1 MISQIS
7 WNFTKNHIFSWIL
20 QNGNPNSNSD
30 YLFKAKK
37 VTFHCV
43 FCDFAKNA
51 IHAPEVDFSA
61 YFMFWDWIWHFACWN
76 HTFSARSAQ
85 KSLKTTV
92 FIRCFRSGDRGCYFV
107 SKMHFW
113 HKNHHF
119 CENMWFL
126 VPGTCKSAQIW
137 PTLLLDKENK
147 WFATTANVGI
157 PWFSN
162 PRNTFLEIFR
172 KRELRYGRNTF
183 SFHLSVPR
191 GPSTQ
196 NIVLPMLFYI
206 LLRVSGATGRI
217 FAKKHHFLEK
227 MKLQ

>member
-1 MISQIS
+1 
-7 WNFTKNHIFSWIL
+7 
-20 QNGNPNSNSD
+20 
-30 YLFKAKK
+30 
-37 VTFHCV
+37 
-43 FCDFAKNA
+43 
-51 IHAPEVDFSA
+51 
-61 YFMFWDWIWHFACWN
+61 
-76 HTFSARSAQ
+76 
-85 KSLKTTV
+85 
-92 FIRCFRSGDRGCYFV
+92 
-107 SKMHFW
+107 MHVW
-113 HKNHHF
+113 HKNHNF

-217 FAKKHHFLEK
+217 FAKTSFFRKNEIAIGLLRFYEILNFAIYLLFLLK
-227 MKLQ
+227 SVTRTNTYNS